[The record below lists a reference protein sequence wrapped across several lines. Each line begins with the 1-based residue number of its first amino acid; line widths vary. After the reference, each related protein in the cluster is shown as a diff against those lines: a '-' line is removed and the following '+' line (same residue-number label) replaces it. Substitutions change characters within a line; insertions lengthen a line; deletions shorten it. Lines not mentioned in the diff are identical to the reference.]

1 MTFRFSVTVDGVVFV
16 AFEVLDIGLVD
27 LGVMVL
33 ELDSFFL
40 EPFFFGAGCGGMDL
54 WWNGYYGRCNWW
66 F

>member
-16 AFEVLDIGLVD
+16 ASEVLDVGLVD

-33 ELDSFFL
+33 ELYSFFL
-40 EPFFFGAGCGGMDL
+40 ELFFFGAGYGGMDFC
-54 WWNGYYGRCNWW
+54 WNGYYGRCNWW